1 MTEKQINLLP
11 KSKLKQLELRSW
23 FFGLLSLYVIA
34 GISFGIVLVAQ
45 GGVLWYL
52 KTREK
57 SLEAETETLRQFASA
72 KESTDVRKQVTLINN
87 RVNDYNNLAQ
97 STLHWSKL
105 LTIFSQVVPV
115 GVQIQSFAVD
125 NTKKQVAI
133 SGYAP
138 TRELVIQLHDNIAAK
153 SRYFTKL
160 DYPLE
165 NVTRPT
171 NIVFHYTF
179 TVLDE
184 ALK

>member
-11 KSKLKQLELRSW
+11 KAKLRQLDLRSW

-34 GISFGIVLVAQ
+34 GVSFGVVLVTQ
-45 GGVLWYL
+45 GGILWYL
-52 KTREK
+52 RSHEK

-72 KESTDVRKQVTLINN
+72 KESTDIRKQVTQVNN
-87 RVNDYNNLAQ
+87 RVNDYNTLAKN
-97 STLHWSKL
+97 TPRWSKL
-105 LTIFSQVVPV
+105 LMLFSEVVPA

-125 NTKKQVAI
+125 SNKKQVAVN
-133 SGYAP
+133 GFAP

-153 SRYFTKL
+153 PEYFTKL

-179 TVLDE
+179 TVQDE